1 MNFDLDHLFH
11 SRRQVGQERSLSFR
25 ALALISVKLKLI
37 SYPLS
42 KYGWTSQHKGAII
55 LHQKLLLLVYH
66 LVQIYSVTPNWWS
79 IFNLRIELLKIVVA
93 VPAKHN
99 AVNLAHDIFIK

>member
-1 MNFDLDHLFH
+1 VNFELDHLFH
-11 SRRQVGQERSLSFR
+11 LRTQVGQEDSLSFR
-25 ALALISVKLKLI
+25 ALALISVKIKLI
-37 SYPLS
+37 SYPRS
-42 KYGWTSQHKGAII
+42 KYAWTSQHKSAII
-55 LHQKLLLLVYH
+55 LHQKLLLLVNH

-79 IFNLRIELLKIVVA
+79 VFNLRIKLLEIFVA